1 MYNEFFIKGFILKV
15 LLLEDDPAL
24 NDLLNE
30 HLTDKGYEVTLCTN
44 GQEALENLIENI
56 YDLALLDINT
66 PIMSGI
72 EVLKSLRNEYK
83 NRTPVIILTAYQDT
97 KHLKES
103 FENGVDD
110 YIRKPFDLEE
120 LDQRV
125 KKLCKQ
131 FFIDSFDEIEIS
143 SNIRFLPE
151 SCQIKINDKIKNIAQ
166 KERDILKYFINHR
179 NRVISS
185 EELLQNIWVYEEM
198 PSEATIRVYIKN
210 LREILGKE
218 SIHTIRGIGYKFE

>member
-1 MYNEFFIKGFILKV
+1 LKV

-24 NDLLNE
+24 NDLLND
-30 HLTDKGYEVTLCTN
+30 HLTDKGYDVTLCTN
-44 GQEALENLIENI
+44 GQEALEYLIDNI

-66 PIMSGI
+66 PLMTGI
-72 EVLKSLRNEYK
+72 EVLKSLRIDYK
-83 NRTPVIILTAYQDT
+83 NRTPIIILTAYHDT

-110 YIRKPFDLEE
+110 YIKKPFDLEE

-125 KKLCKQ
+125 MKLCKD
-131 FFIDSFDEIEIS
+131 FFIEQKKEIEINS
-143 SNIRFLPE
+143 HIKFLPDF
-151 SCQIKINDKIKNIAQ
+151 CQIKIDEKIKNIAQ
-166 KERDILKYFINHR
+166 KERDILKYFLKHR

-185 EELLQNIWVYEEM
+185 EELLQNIWIYEEM
-198 PSEATIRVYIKN
+198 PSDATIRVYIKN

-218 SIHTIRGIGYKFE
+218 LIQTIRGIGYKFE